1 MSVTV
6 SATELSGGVPPF
18 AQVVVSGM
26 LNGDVYTV
34 HGTTG
39 LHEWP
44 VQGGQGTS
52 DGNQLVLVDSR
63 VPWGGDVIYKVAIGL
78 DTYEAAAFSIVY
90 DGAACVFQSLT
101 GDKIVPVW
109 VATFKDP
116 RSFKTRR
123 AFFTVSGRR
132 DQPSRHDVTSLPQK
146 PVEVETD
153 SAALT
158 AALEDLLSS
167 GAPIVR
173 RQQIGLRDLP
183 PVEVISVGDWDSE
196 LVGAVGELRVWSLPT
211 QVMGDPEPGTVLFIF
226 EWDDFDTVYASST
239 WATFDT
245 EWAPL
250 TWDAFDRTDW
260 GARL

>member
-6 SATELSGGVPPF
+6 SATELSGSTPPF

-26 LNGDVYTV
+26 LTGNVYTV
-34 HGTTG
+34 VGTAG

-63 VPWGGDVIYKVAIGL
+63 VPWGGDVIYKVTIGL
-78 DTYEAAAFSIVY
+78 DTYEADAFSIVY

-109 VATFKDP
+109 VASFKDP

-123 AFFTVSGRR
+123 AFFPVAGRR
-132 DQPSRHDVTSLPQK
+132 DQPSRHDVTSLPAK
-146 PVEVETD
+146 PLEVETD

-211 QVMGDPEPGTVLFIF
+211 QVVGDPEPRTVLFLF
-226 EWDDFDTVYASST
+226 EWTAFDTVYASST

-245 EWAPL
+245 EWAAL
-250 TWDAFDRTDW
+250 TWDAFDSLNW